1 MIDLTKWPEADDLL
15 DRALATPAAERTAF
29 LRRVAGHDAMLLSA
43 LEAVLAEAAREDDF
57 LQPGGALSGSLGDE
71 IRTALTGADGARDEH
86 ERSPA
91 LEPGFRI
98 EHYEIIGLIGRGG
111 MGEVYRARDLRLGRD
126 VALKILPARFARDP
140 ERVARFR
147 REARVLAALSH
158 PGIGAIHGVAAEGDL
173 EALVLELVEGPTLA
187 DRLEAGALSIDESLA
202 IGRRLAEAI
211 EAAHA
216 RGVLHRDLKPANI
229 KLTPDGGVKVLDFGL
244 ARILAPDDPA
254 ATGSTD
260 LSAQTP
266 GLLLGT
272 AAYMSPEQARG
283 VAVDERADIRALGF
297 VHVDI
302 RAGTRAITGN

>member
-71 IRTALTGADGARDEH
+71 IRTALTGADDARDDH
-86 ERSPA
+86 ERSAA

-98 EHYEIIGLIGRGG
+98 EHYEIIGLVGRGG
-111 MGEVYRARDLRLGRD
+111 MGEVYRARDLRLRRD
-126 VALKILPARFARDP
+126 VALKILPARFARDA
-140 ERVARFR
+140 ERIARFR
-147 REARVLAALSH
+147 REVRVLASLSH
-158 PGIGAIHGVAAEGDL
+158 PGIGAIHGVAAEGEL

-187 DRLEAGALSIDESLA
+187 DRLEEGALSIDESLA

-211 EAAHA
+211 EAAHG
-216 RGVLHRDLKPANI
+216 RGILHRDLKPANI
-229 KLTPDGGVKVLDFGL
+229 KLTSDGGVKVLDFGL
-244 ARILAPDDPA
+244 ARILAPDDSA

-260 LSAQTP
+260 LSAQTRDCCLAP
-266 GLLLGT
+266 PRT
-272 AAYMSPEQARG
+272 
-283 VAVDERADIRALGF
+283 
-297 VHVDI
+297 
-302 RAGTRAITGN
+302 